1 MSQNQLTGVNLVN
14 WLTQVNLVDRLNLE
28 DQLTRV
34 NLVDQLTQV
43 NLDDWL
49 YLINV
54 KCLLNWLCDQ
64 HDGSYCVLL
73 PKWKQR
79 NLGQDCGTSLVH
91 QKCSLFSIGQR
102 CGWAVYQYVC
112 KFVTADVRQQ

>member
-54 KCLLNWLCDQ
+54 KCLLNWLCDER
-64 HDGSYCVLL
+64 DGGCCVLL

-79 NLGQDCGTSLVH
+79 NLGQDCVLVWYTRNVAY
-91 QKCSLFSIGQR
+91 S
-102 CGWAVYQYVC
+102 A
-112 KFVTADVRQQ
+112 